1 MTKKLLL
8 TLFCMALF
16 MGSAMAQSFPTPKGF
31 VLIKNPQLK
40 ELLFTISPPA
50 SMEKPVEAFVRST
63 DMGLIDGTKIEN
75 RPAAYATLK
84 VTTVP
89 LTLAKFQ
96 RAQALTVASM
106 KTALNPPGAEKSTAE
121 DVARLQKKYNTKLSL
136 KTGKN
141 LFLGTEKISDRSF
154 LFDFLSVNN
163 KVKTQYHNYTVDY
176 YFCVA
181 AVYYKSRMYT
191 LTLTVPVKGSKDMPP
206 VKNVLKNWVQQFYA
220 KNGVA

>member
-8 TLFCMALF
+8 TVFCLAMLI
-16 MGSAMAQSFPTPKGF
+16 GSAMAQSFPAPKGF

-40 ELLFTISPPA
+40 DLMFTISPPA
-50 SMEKPVEAFVRST
+50 PSEKPVAAFVRST
-63 DMGLIDGTKIEN
+63 DMGLLDGSKIEN

-84 VTTVP
+84 VTSVP

-96 RAQALTVASM
+96 KAQGLTVASM
-106 KTALNPPGAEKSTAE
+106 KTALNPPGAEKSVAE
-121 DVARLQKKYNTKLSL
+121 DITKLQKKYNVKLSL

-141 LFLGTEKISDRSF
+141 IFLGTEKVSDRSF

-191 LTLTVPVKGSKDMPP
+191 LTLTVPVKGSADMPP
-206 VKNVLKNWVQQFYA
+206 AKNSLKSWIKQFYA
-220 KNGVA
+220 KNGIS